1 MSIAPT
7 PAAARVS
14 RGSRNYNLPQCQGD
28 IPADMCRLSITVL
41 CVTSFLPSLRPLHI
55 PPRRRERVTAAA
67 VRMRRALRAPPSPAA
82 SSAGWPLTPH
92 AGATR
97 VTFPPPSET
106 PRVCSCRALLTC
118 TPSALFLPGRACA
131 MSGIGSIP
139 GAAGGNPVV
148 FFDISIGG
156 HSAGRIKMEVGCDP
170 RP

>member
-1 MSIAPT
+1 MLLKP
-7 PAAARVS
+7 V
-14 RGSRNYNLPQCQGD
+14 
-28 IPADMCRLSITVL
+28 ITVRNA
-41 CVTSFLPSLRPLHI
+41 VRYSLMSASALLGVRCIFRPLVG
-55 PPRRRERVTAAA
+55 RERVHGGDAA

-97 VTFPPPSET
+97 VTFPPPSEP
-106 PRVCSCRALLTC
+106 PRVCSSRALLTC

>member
-1 MSIAPT
+1 MTVEIQRT
-7 PAAARVS
+7 TLWHLRLHHH
-14 RGSRNYNLPQCQGD
+14 GRNRMVHGEQREQHMVNMHFSPFSLAVCPLY
-28 IPADMCRLSITVL
+28 IPGFSGASAC
-41 CVTSFLPSLRPLHI
+41 
-55 PPRRRERVTAAA
+55 TAAT
-67 VRMRRALRAPPSPAA
+67 RRCVCAHALRAPPSPAA

-92 AGATR
+92 AGSTR

-118 TPSALFLPGRACA
+118 TPSALFLPGLACA